1 MSTTA
6 AAGIMGRHYNNFY
19 SSRHYNDAL
28 DNVSDVDSQLL
39 DDSS

>member
-19 SSRHYNDAL
+19 SFYSSSHSTSA
-28 DNVSDVDSQLL
+28 SDRMGRWARRV
-39 DDSS
+39 